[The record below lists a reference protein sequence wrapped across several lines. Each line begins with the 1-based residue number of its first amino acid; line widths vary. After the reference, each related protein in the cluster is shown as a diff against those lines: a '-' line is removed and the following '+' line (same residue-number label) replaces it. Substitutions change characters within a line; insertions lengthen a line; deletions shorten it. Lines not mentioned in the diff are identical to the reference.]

1 MANEFYGFGQL
12 TRPDIG
18 LLADNVQNLAEI
30 YTSDQP
36 DALRNISLTPEVLDI
51 IHEVSETIG
60 AEDLRAT
67 SDLSTLLLTTLH
79 LQSETLD
86 RIEENIFDDGIY
98 ASTLDRI
105 GVDSSN
111 TSLTGNQARAEHSII
126 FNGAIQCYGAKY
138 RENKIDESQNLFTAK
153 VVNSFLSTSRASL
166 LGSELDTSN
175 HFASADFP
183 GSIRVRK
190 RSHVN
195 TIKVNPL
202 SFTPA
207 PAVVE
212 QPSKK
217 IKCNIKN
224 GSTEIPAWLLA
235 TANSPL
241 KIPCA
246 LNKGRIIFTFNTSSV
261 QSFYG
266 VQIQP
271 QTSKPGSPPIFLA
284 QDPQPQNQISPGNF
298 GLTHTVNIDI
308 SATGYQDTYD
318 LYMYL
323 YVNPEAVTSIT
334 FQGIEIK
341 DFFDKKDFGLIG
353 FTNLENFSFLQ
364 NKTSD
369 LPSGGRSSSFT
380 ILPIWLKTLDTKLKT
395 FDIANTGD
403 VWETKSQMKW
413 FDYRKNNVG
422 SADFASLPYYT
433 MSGYLSIPKRGV
445 TVNILGDGF
454 NGGEGEK
461 FAKYIQSAVPS
472 GANIPTS
479 LGSKTSG
486 WYRTPGT
493 EFREFNAMKTLNL
506 GDRVEGYN
514 ARLDDVFPQLTS
526 LTWEGSRY
534 RIPLTGTPPKISNH
548 GNPIDVYN
556 ISYNQFSSGVSIYDI
571 GTAAANTSVA
581 ENSTGPNSLC
591 HISKYDIRSFNISGR
606 HGRHCKISGCIGGR
620 PGQETATNSPL
631 REDLWATWYANTTAV
646 NLGRCDNLEFN
657 FQPAGDYWKTLASL
671 STRYTKVYFRAA
683 TGIKALP
690 FRMPFVRNLD
700 LDYAQVQSGVL
711 PSMSKSTS
719 GSDFVNFRIEG
730 IKNLTLFTEGGE
742 SYLFPEGF
750 AEGGGSAGYLL
761 SRIEAHHTTSYAP
774 AHGVRMRKGMFDECP
789 ELSAIVLSDSN
800 FTGEFINIPPRPN
813 TDEPEGEKEI
823 TVSIRNADFHSL
835 ANLSINGSGGHLA
848 RDLKSLIAYNQN
860 KTQGGCLLPDFQGV
874 ANSKIKTVHL
884 NSSLPTTYP
893 SSWEIG
899 SYVSGDI
906 IEDSHASTTLS
917 GMSYAKVSNT
927 DDEFYYLS
935 GSSNLKRKVLVND
948 KIEIGGKTATVISV
962 YNDRVYV
969 DKDLALPSS
978 GNTIT
983 FVRSTKDIS
992 LWFQEGFSELEYF
1005 RAANCRL
1012 SGTLNIRANLRL
1024 KNVGSNNALE
1034 LSTNNIGGVTEG
1046 TWRKI
1051 FSGGNRALTVNLA
1064 TNNLNVDTIRAS
1076 IRTLYEIAGTTGWS
1090 RGKVIL
1096 SNNKKVGKRYHSWSQ
1111 NELFPV
1117 ETKNLADQEVNLT
1130 RREEI
1135 KVYRIIT
1142 TIDEDGNEISPPTKV
1157 QEGTKFVVVPGE
1169 KVGTEYFGKKTLS
1182 RTGTSENELGL
1193 KFRSMRLVISLG
1205 IPYNIPPSGSTVT
1218 GETLGDSYGTGDTG
1232 RLASA
1237 QVALGSSF
1245 ALSDFADS

>member
-79 LQSETLD
+79 LQSETLE

-183 GSIRVRK
+183 GSLRVRK

-246 LNKGRIIFTFNTSSV
+246 LNKGKIIFTFTTPSV

-353 FTNLENFSFLQ
+353 FTNLENFSFLT
-364 NKTSD
+364 NG
-369 LPSGGRSSSFT
+369 SGGRSSSFT

-403 VWETKSQMKW
+403 VWATKSQMKW
-413 FDYRKNNVG
+413 FDYRKNNITTQ
-422 SADFASLPYYT
+422 SEFNSLPYYT
-433 MSGYLSIPKRGV
+433 MSGYLSIPKKGV

-454 NGGEGEK
+454 NGGDSEK

-479 LGSKTSG
+479 GGSATDGFWRDKSSG
-486 WYRTPGT
+486 

-506 GDRVEGYN
+506 GNRVYGYN
-514 ARLDDVFPQLTS
+514 ARLDDVFPELTS

-571 GTAAANTSVA
+571 GTAAANISVGA
-581 ENSTGPNSLC
+581 DATGANSLC
-591 HISKYDIRSFNISGR
+591 HISKYDIRSFDVSGR
-606 HGRHCKISGCIGGR
+606 WGRHSKISGCIGGR
-620 PGQETATNSPL
+620 PGQEGASDTPL
-631 REDLWATWYANTTAV
+631 DEGQWATWYTNTPSI
-646 NLGRCDNLEFN
+646 NLAYCDNLEFN
-657 FQPAGDYWKTLASL
+657 FQPNGDYWKALTTLG
-671 STRYTKVYFRAA
+671 TRHTKVYFRAA
-683 TGIKALP
+683 TGITASP
-690 FRMPFVRNLD
+690 FKMPLVKIID
-700 LDYAQVQSGVL
+700 LDYAEVQSGVL
-711 PSMSKSTS
+711 PSMSKSTT
-719 GSDFVNFRIEG
+719 GSDFVNFKIEG
-730 IKNLTLFTEGGE
+730 IKNLDYFTEGGE
-742 SYLFPEGF
+742 SYLFPENF
-750 AEGGGSAGYLL
+750 ATGAGSAGYLL
-761 SRIEAHHTTSYAP
+761 SRIEAHNTTSYAP

-789 ELSAIVLSDSN
+789 ELSAIVLYHSN

-813 TDEPEGEKEI
+813 TDEPAGEKEI
-823 TVSIRNADFHSL
+823 TVSIRYADFHSL

-848 RDLKSLIAYNQN
+848 RDLRSLEAYNQN
-860 KTQGGCLLPDFQGV
+860 ISQGGCLLPDFQGV
-874 ANSKIKTVHL
+874 ANSKIKSVHL
-884 NSSLPTTYP
+884 NNNLPTTYP

-917 GMSYAKVSNT
+917 GMNYVKVSNT

-969 DKDLALPSS
+969 DKDLTLPSS

-983 FVRSTKDIS
+983 FVRSTKDIG
-992 LWFQEGFSELEYF
+992 LWFQEGFSQLEYF

-1024 KNVGSNNALE
+1024 KNVSSHNALE

-1064 TNNLNVDTIRAS
+1064 MNNLNVDTIRAS
-1076 IRTLYEIAGTTGWS
+1076 IRALYEIAGTTGWS

-1096 SNNKKVGKRYHSWSQ
+1096 SNNKKVSKRYQSWSQ

-1117 ETKNLADQEVNLT
+1117 GTKNLSDQEINLT

-1135 KVYRIIT
+1135 KVYRTVT
-1142 TIDEDGNEISPPTKV
+1142 TVDEDGNETTSRV
-1157 QEGTKFVVVPGE
+1157 QEGTRFVVVPGE

-1205 IPYNIPPSGSTVT
+1205 FTYNIPPSGSTVT

>member
-79 LQSETLD
+79 LQFETLE
-86 RIEENIFDDGIY
+86 RIEENIFYDGIY

-138 RENKIDESQNLFTAK
+138 RENKIDEGQNLFTAK
-153 VVNSFLSTSRASL
+153 TVNSFLSTSRASL
-166 LGSELDTSN
+166 LSSELDDSG
-175 HFASADFP
+175 HFASAEFP

-212 QPSKK
+212 QPSKR
-217 IKCNIKN
+217 IRCNIKN

-246 LNKGRIIFTFNTSSV
+246 LNKGKIIFKFNTSSV

-284 QDPQPQNQISPGNF
+284 QDPQPQNQIKPGNF
-298 GLTHTVNIDI
+298 DLTHTVNIDI

-353 FTNLENFSFLQ
+353 FKNLENFSFLI
-364 NKTSD
+364 NN
-369 LPSGGRSSSFT
+369 PGGRSSSFT
-380 ILPIWLKTLDTKLKT
+380 ILPIWLKTLDNKLKT

-403 VWETKSQMKW
+403 VWAAKSQMKW
-413 FDYRKNNVG
+413 FDYRKNNIV
-422 SADFASLPYYT
+422 SAAFANLPYYT

-454 NGGEGEK
+454 NGGETEK

-472 GANIPTS
+472 GADIPTS
-479 LGSKTSG
+479 GGAKASG
-486 WYRTPGT
+486 WYRTPGA
-493 EFREFNAMKTLNL
+493 EFREFDAMKTLNL
-506 GDRVEGYN
+506 GSRVYGYN

-526 LTWEGSRY
+526 LTWTGHKY
-534 RIPLTGTPPKISNH
+534 RVPLIGTPPKISNH
-548 GNPIDVYN
+548 GGQIDVYN
-556 ISYNQFSSGVSIYDI
+556 ISQNSFLSSVSIYDI
-571 GTAAANTSVA
+571 GTAAANASVDK
-581 ENSTGPNSLC
+581 NSTGTNSLC
-591 HISKYDIRSFNISGR
+591 HISKYNIKSFNISGR
-606 HGRHCKISGCIGGR
+606 TGRHSKISGCIGGR
-620 PGQETATNSPL
+620 PGQETATSSPL
-631 REDLWATWYANTTAV
+631 TESEWATWYTNTTTV
-646 NLGRCDNLEFN
+646 NLGHCDNLEFN
-657 FQPAGDYWKTLASL
+657 FQPAADHWKLLTTLG
-671 STRYTKVYFRAA
+671 TRHTKVYFRAA
-683 TGIKALP
+683 TGITASP
-690 FRMPFVRNLD
+690 FKMPRVGSID

-711 PSMSKSTS
+711 PSMKKSTT

-730 IKNLTLFTEGGE
+730 IKNLTLFTERGE
-742 SYLFPEGF
+742 SYLFPQDF
-750 AEGGGSAGYLL
+750 ATEGGSSGYLL

-789 ELSAIVLSDSN
+789 ELSTIVLSDSN
-800 FTGEFINIPPRPN
+800 FTGEFVNIPPRPN

-823 TVSIRNADFHSL
+823 NVSIYEADFHSL
-835 ANLSINGSGGHLA
+835 TNLSINGSSGHLA
-848 RDLKSLIAYNQN
+848 RDLKSLIAHNQN
-860 KTQGGCLLPDFQGV
+860 KSQGGCLLPDYQGA
-874 ANSKIKTVHL
+874 ANSKIQSVHL
-884 NSSLPTTYP
+884 NNNLPTTYP

-899 SYVSGDI
+899 SYASGDI

-917 GMSYAKVSNT
+917 GMDYHKVPNT
-927 DDEFYYLS
+927 GDEFYYLS
-935 GSSNLKRKVLVND
+935 LSGSSNPNLKRKVLVND
-948 KIEIGGKTATVISV
+948 KIEIGGKTATVMSV

-983 FVRSTKDIS
+983 FVRSTKDIGT
-992 LWFQEGFSELEYF
+992 WFQEGFSKLQYF

-1012 SGTLNIRANLRL
+1012 SGTLNIRANLKL
-1024 KNVGSNNALE
+1024 KNAPSTNALE

-1046 TWRKI
+1046 TWKKI

-1064 TNNLNVDTIRAS
+1064 MNNLNVDTIRAS

-1096 SNNKKVGKRYHSWSQ
+1096 SGNKKVNRRYQSWSQ

-1117 ETKNLADQEVNLT
+1117 GTKNLPDQEINLT

-1135 KVYRIIT
+1135 KVYRTVT
-1142 TIDEDGNEISPPTKV
+1142 TVDEDGNETTSRV
-1157 QEGTKFVVVPGE
+1157 QEGTRFVVVPGK

-1182 RTGTSENELGL
+1182 RTGSSENELGL
-1193 KFRSMRLVISLG
+1193 KFRRMRLVISLG
-1205 IPYNIPPSGSTVT
+1205 FTYRVPPSGSTVT